1 MRRAAIPGVKNQT
14 PEFESQPKI
23 IIPDLVIFP
32 HLVHL
37 RQFVALYK
45 PLFPS
50 TIKVFRALKT
60 IWIWGSCTKL
70 CIYQG

>member
-1 MRRAAIPGVKNQT
+1 MRVPPFPGLRTK
-14 PEFESQPKI
+14 PKI

-50 TIKVFRALKT
+50 TIKVFRL
-60 IWIWGSCTKL
+60 
-70 CIYQG
+70 